1 MACFVGAGL
10 EQRRVLEPRYRTV
23 TQSEI
28 EAQQERRR
36 RAALGSGSAV
46 TPAGIAL
53 VLGVH
58 GVHGMH
64 GVRGVHGVH
73 VCMCACVHLRCH
85 GGAERIS
92 LYFLYCSDCLRNEIK
107 TEC

>member
-73 VCMCACVHLRCH
+73 VCMCAPPLPRWC
-85 GGAERIS
+85 
-92 LYFLYCSDCLRNEIK
+92 
-107 TEC
+107 